1 MSGLSSRSHS
11 FSRRMIKTCFF
22 TEHTACLLWLTKNQH
37 LALFR
42 QLLEEYLSILYTV
55 GTYCHYQLQGKR

>member
-1 MSGLSSRSHS
+1 MT
-11 FSRRMIKTCFF
+11 KTCFF

-42 QLLEEYLSILYTV
+42 QLLEEYLSILSIV
-55 GTYCHYQLQGKR
+55 GNYCHYQLQGKR